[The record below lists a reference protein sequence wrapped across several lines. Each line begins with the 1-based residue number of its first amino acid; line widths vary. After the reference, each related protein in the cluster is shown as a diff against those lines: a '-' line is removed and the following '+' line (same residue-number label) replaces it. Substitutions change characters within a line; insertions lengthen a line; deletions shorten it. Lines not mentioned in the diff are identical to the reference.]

1 MMVIQVFGT
10 KKCRDTQ
17 KALRF
22 FKERRIDTQ
31 FIDLAQKSVSR
42 GELNSIRQSVPL
54 NHLIDTESR
63 EYDVRN
69 LKYLVHDVEEQLL
82 EHPLLFR
89 TPIVR
94 YGKKAAVGHE
104 PGTWDT
110 WAKEAK

>member
-1 MMVIQVFGT
+1 MIIQIFGT
-10 KKCRDTQ
+10 RKCRDTQ

-22 FKERRIDTQ
+22 FKERRIETQ
-31 FIDLAQKSVSR
+31 FIDLAQKGVSP

-54 NHLIDTESR
+54 SHLIDTEGR
-63 EYDVRN
+63 EYNKRN

-94 YGKKAAVGHE
+94 YGKRATAGLE
-104 PGTWDT
+104 PDT
-110 WAKEAK
+110 WKIWADKIK

>member
-1 MMVIQVFGT
+1 MMIQIFGT

-31 FIDLAQKSVSR
+31 FIDLAQKDVSK
-42 GELNSIRQSVPL
+42 GELNSISRSVPL
-54 NHLIDTESR
+54 NHLIDTEGR
-63 EYDVRN
+63 EYDKRN

-94 YGKKAAVGHE
+94 YGKKAAVGNE
-104 PGTWDT
+104 PDT
-110 WAKEAK
+110 WKIWAAEIK

>member
-1 MMVIQVFGT
+1 MVIQIFGT

-22 FKERRIDTQ
+22 FKERQIDTQ
-31 FIDLAQKSVSR
+31 FIDLTQKGVSK
-42 GELNSIRQSVPL
+42 GELDSIRRSVPL

-63 EYDVRN
+63 EYDKRN
-69 LKYLVHDVEEQLL
+69 LKYLVHDIEEQLL

-94 YGKKAAVGHE
+94 CGKKAAVGHE
-104 PGTWDT
+104 PDTWSI
-110 WAKEAK
+110 WAKEIK